1 VPGIRSI
8 SLTLTAAALLAAL
21 SSCRQRGAC
30 PACAEC
36 RGLLQQAERQTADE
50 LKGIAPAA
58 NGKAAQAL
66 DETEA
71 ARMREALSR
80 AAGGVERRRSQ
91 VDACLKTV
99 ERKLRQAGGSQPAQT
114 EIAGLGE
121 GANLYAEKSRRSIE
135 AIYKRYNL
143 GTPRYPKKGFEEF

>member
-1 VPGIRSI
+1 
-8 SLTLTAAALLAAL
+8 
-21 SSCRQRGAC
+21 
-30 PACAEC
+30 
-36 RGLLQQAERQTADE
+36 
-50 LKGIAPAA
+50 
-58 NGKAAQAL
+58 
-66 DETEA
+66 
-71 ARMREALSR
+71 MREALSR